1 MGSNAQSVRVA
12 LVLITL
18 VVLLSGSATLC
29 SAQDDATTPSIVLAS
44 AGELYELNLESKI
57 DDSSYSIIIEFDHDR
72 DVAERLKAQGSYI
85 VSKNLWDATMYHIFT
100 DSVLL
105 CTVKYAGIETVLLGE
120 ERARLELTSDGF
132 FIRILQVPVEDPIIE
147 FVIPAS
153 FQIVLALCSLIPFF
167 MLTPDTVEE
176 LQEVFEAEIRMR
188 GVYGQILSLLLPLLS
203 IGLTFL
209 LLEGLNVL
217 VS

>member
-1 MGSNAQSVRVA
+1 MGSKSR
-12 LVLITL
+12 ITL
-18 VVLLSGSATLC
+18 VLLTTIVVLSGSLTLC
-29 SAQDDATTPSIVLAS
+29 SAQDDEATPSIVLAS
-44 AGELYELNLESKI
+44 AGELYELNLESKT
-57 DDSSYSIIIEFDHDR
+57 DDSSYSIIIEFDHDK
-72 DVAERLKAQGSYI
+72 DVANRLKAQGSYT

-105 CTVKYAGIETVLLGE
+105 CIVKYAGIETVLLGE
-120 ERARLELTSDGF
+120 ERARLEMTSDGY
-132 FIRILQVPVEDPIIE
+132 FIRISQVPVEEPIIE

-176 LQEVFEAEIRMR
+176 LQEVFEAEIRTR